1 VQKARSRQQSKACT
15 ADGAVQVLVI
25 SQHDAVR
32 RQLVAYL
39 GRSPALVVSGDE
51 LSAEAITRIRPAV
64 LVLDLSQLG
73 NAGLHGA
80 LAAAQSVGARVI
92 ALASI
97 REPADERAVVAAGGL
112 YRLKSAGADGLAD
125 TVLDVARWPAIAAQ
139 LPEPSLA
146 PAPAVLSPG

>member
-1 VQKARSRQQSKACT
+1 MQQARSRQQSKTCT
-15 ADGAVQVLVI
+15 ADGVVQVLVI

-39 GRSPALVVSGDE
+39 GRSPSLLVSGDE
-51 LSAEAITRIRPAV
+51 LSAEAIARTRPAV

-73 NAGLHGA
+73 NNGLRLA
-80 LAAAQSVGARVI
+80 LDAAESVGARVI

-97 REPADERAVVAAGGL
+97 HEPAAERAVIAAGGL

-125 TVLDVARWPAIAAQ
+125 TVRDVARWPAIATQ
-139 LPEPSLA
+139 RPEPSLA
-146 PAPAVLSPG
+146 RTPVVLPPR